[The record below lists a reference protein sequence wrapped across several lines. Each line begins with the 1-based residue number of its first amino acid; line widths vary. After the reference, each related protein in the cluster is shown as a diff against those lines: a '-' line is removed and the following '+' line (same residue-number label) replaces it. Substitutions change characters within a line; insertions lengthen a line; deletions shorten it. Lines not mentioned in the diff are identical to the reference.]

1 MIWNACHKALG
12 DSKGAYHHGFD
23 QWDIITQDRCS
34 VFGGGINLPDKEEIK
49 ANEGI
54 ALYTRCARPT

>member
-34 VFGGGINLPDKEEIK
+34 VFGGGINLTDRRNIGK
-49 ANEGI
+49 
-54 ALYTRCARPT
+54 